1 MPPKLRKEFLSLM
14 NDLTKK
20 DSDDL
25 KEKTVI
31 RVTLEAMTEG

>member
-1 MPPKLRKEFLSLM
+1 MPPKLREEFLSLM

-25 KEKTVI
+25 KEKTAI
-31 RVTLEAMTEG
+31 RVSVEAMTEG